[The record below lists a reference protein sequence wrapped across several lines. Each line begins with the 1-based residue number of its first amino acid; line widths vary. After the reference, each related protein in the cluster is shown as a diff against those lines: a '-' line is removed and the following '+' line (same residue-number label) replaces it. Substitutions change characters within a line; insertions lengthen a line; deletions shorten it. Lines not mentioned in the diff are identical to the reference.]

1 MKKKITESD
10 KYEMESAVRFKD
22 ELTGELKIVKRGEPM
37 YSTALFMA
45 EEIFLKGKWKP
56 YG

>member
-1 MKKKITESD
+1 
-10 KYEMESAVRFKD
+10 MESAVRFKD
-22 ELTGELKIVKRGEPM
+22 ELTGEIKIVKRGEPM